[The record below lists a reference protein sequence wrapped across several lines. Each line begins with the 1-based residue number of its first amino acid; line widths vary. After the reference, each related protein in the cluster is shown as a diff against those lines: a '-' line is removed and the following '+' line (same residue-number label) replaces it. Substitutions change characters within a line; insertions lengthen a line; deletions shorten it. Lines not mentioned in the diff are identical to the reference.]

1 MILVCIS
8 KVTGEVTGPSMF
20 FSTKSPGMDLA
31 HHSIG
36 LSFSDGFER
45 ILDTNHLQGIHVAD
59 IFQCRCLSIF
69 FTVS

>member
-1 MILVCIS
+1 
-8 KVTGEVTGPSMF
+8 MF